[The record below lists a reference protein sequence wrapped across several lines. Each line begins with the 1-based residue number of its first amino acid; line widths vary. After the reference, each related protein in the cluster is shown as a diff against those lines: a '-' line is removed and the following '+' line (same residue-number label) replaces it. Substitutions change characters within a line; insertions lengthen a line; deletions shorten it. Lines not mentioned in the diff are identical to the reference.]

1 MGTTAKLAKPRW
13 LVPEVVQTS
22 AMDCGP
28 ASLKCLLEGFGI
40 AVSYGRLRE
49 ACQTDL
55 DGTSIDTIEVVANQL
70 GLNAEQVMVPVDHL
84 FLSEAQVLPAIVVVR
99 NPDGSTHFVVAWR
112 RHGGWLQV
120 MDPAIGRRWVPCRRF
135 AEEVFRH
142 ELSTLASDW
151 RDWAGTEDFLRPL
164 RQQLA
169 AIGAT
174 RQDTA
179 TLVDRA
185 LKNQY
190 WFGLALVDAS
200 VRFIKSVID
209 AGGLQAGAQSVKLA
223 TTLYE
228 QTRENIQDMYKIIPG
243 IYWSAV
249 PDKPVEGEA
258 MKLLLRGAVVLRVAG
273 QKAAGLE
280 AQLEDEK
287 AAEEVAPRSLEL
299 IAALSE
305 KPPNPLKKI
314 WDLLLLDG
322 LLGPVAL
329 TGAIVIAAAVVL
341 IEILLFRGLF
351 DITGALALPGQR
363 IAALLALMILVVV
376 LMLIEVPIFTETMR
390 YGRHLETRLRMALLQ
405 KLPHLN
411 DRYFQSRPVS
421 DMAERGHSIVLTRGV
436 PGLGLQFIQTLC
448 DLSFTLIGIALIDRA
463 SLLPAVLLAGVA
475 LCIPLLVQ
483 PFLNER
489 DLRVR
494 NHSGALH
501 VFYLDALLGLVPIR
515 THRAEQ
521 AVRRQHEG
529 LLVEWA
535 RSSRG
540 LIGIVLTT
548 DAVQALVCL
557 GFAGYL
563 LGEHLLRSG
572 GVTGGDLLLIY
583 WTLKL
588 PALGHAFTSLAQQY
602 PAQRNVLL
610 RLLEPLAA
618 PTEGVEEGNV
628 MPAEVRENEAA
639 IESTVGA
646 EIKTGGLAIRI
657 ENGKV
662 LASGH
667 TLLQDVDLN
676 IAPGEHIA
684 IVGLS
689 GAGKSTL
696 LGLLLGWHRL
706 AAGDLHVDAAPMTA
720 ATQEQL
726 RRATAW
732 VDPAIQIW
740 NRSLLD
746 NLNFASDSEHFEQ
759 IGEVLKS
766 ADLRGVLQK
775 LPEGLQTCLGEGG
788 ALLSGGEG
796 QRVRLA
802 RALMQTGVRLALLDE
817 PFRGLDRVQRARL
830 LAQARGWWKDATL
843 LCVTHDV
850 AETLSFGRV
859 LVIEGGRIVEDGA
872 PAQLAASASRYRE
885 LLNAEKGVR
894 ERLWEGKH
902 WRRIQIE
909 DGSVAGL
916 QTEVAAAAPVTPV
929 MALVAAQP
937 VVRALP

>member
-1 MGTTAKLAKPRW
+1 MDTTAKLAKPRW

-70 GLNAEQVMVPVDHL
+70 GLNAEQVMIPVDHL

-151 RDWAGTEDFLRPL
+151 RDWAGTDEFLRPL

-169 AIGAT
+169 AIGASD
-174 RQDTA
+174 QDTA
-179 TLVDRA
+179 ALVDRA
-185 LKNQY
+185 LKNPY

-209 AGGLQAGAQSVKLA
+209 AGGLKAGPQSVRLA
-223 TTLYE
+223 TTLFE
-228 QTRENIQDMYKIIPG
+228 QTRENMLDMFKIIPA

-249 PDKPVEGEA
+249 PDKPVPGEEMA
-258 MKLLLRGAVVLRVAG
+258 LLLRGAVVLRVSG
-273 QKAAGLE
+273 KKADEPAVAKPDALE
-280 AQLEDEK
+280 SE
-287 AAEEVAPRSLEL
+287 AADEVAPPSLEL
-299 IAALSE
+299 IAALRE

-341 IEILLFRGLF
+341 VEILLFRGLF

-363 IAALLALMILVVV
+363 MAALLALMALVVV
-376 LMLIEVPIFTETMR
+376 LMLIEVPIFTETLR
-390 YGRHLETRLRMALLQ
+390 YGRHLETRLRMALLR

-436 PGLGLQFIQTLC
+436 PGLGLQFIQTVC

-557 GFAGYL
+557 GFAGYV

-618 PTEGVEEGNV
+618 PTEGVEA
-628 MPAEVRENEAA
+628 PAELREIPTPIA
-639 IESTVGA
+639 STIRP
-646 EIKTGGLAIRI
+646 EIAPGGLAIRI

-667 TLLQDVDLN
+667 TLLQDVDLS

-706 AAGDLHVDAAPMTA
+706 ASGDLQVNGAPMTA
-720 ATQEQL
+720 ATREQL
-726 RRATAW
+726 RHATAW
-732 VDPAIQIW
+732 LDPAIQIW

-746 NLNFASDSEHFEQ
+746 NLNFASDGAHFDQ

-775 LPEGLQTCLGEGG
+775 LPEGLQTYLGEGG

-817 PFRGLDRVQRARL
+817 PFRGLDRLQRARL

-850 AETLSFGRV
+850 AETQSFGRV
-859 LVIEGGRIVEDGA
+859 LVVEGGRIVEDGA
-872 PAQLAASASRYRE
+872 PAQLAARVSRYRE
-885 LLNAEKGVR
+885 LLDAEKGVR

-902 WRRIQIE
+902 WRHIQIE
-909 DGSVAGL
+909 DGSVAAM
-916 QTEVAAAAPVTPV
+916 TPEAAAPLIT
-929 MALVAAQP
+929 LVAAQP